1 MIASFSLL
9 HPADLEALS
18 PELTLFLFPVG
29 GLEQHGPHLPLGV
42 KLLQAE
48 EFTKSLAAELGRKL
62 PNWNFILMP
71 LLPLTVDTH
80 TSRMALPVR
89 AHVVRDALVD
99 QAEQLKRLGFRNFVS
114 VSSHLTPR
122 QLTALEDAA
131 RLVTSGWFGGGS
143 AQMVCVSSALIDSSE
158 LWKSPLLSLP
168 PEHGGSRDTGIMMQ
182 FLPEAVSP
190 PPGTLADIP
199 APKASP
205 SRLIRFFRHE
215 VDGYWGSPSTGS
227 AKESHRL
234 SIVDSESLAIRLIP
248 WLERSEGKKQFLSAY
263 GRFPV
268 NGSFFKAYLLAAIF
282 FVVMTFWVLWSM
294 KDVFEP

>member
-1 MIASFSLL
+1 VIASFSLL
-9 HPADLEALS
+9 HPAELEALA

-29 GLEQHGPHLPLGV
+29 GLEQHGPHLPMGV
-42 KLLQAE
+42 KLRQAE
-48 EFTKSLAAELGRKL
+48 EFAKELSVELARRL
-62 PNWNFILMP
+62 PSWNFILMP

-99 QAEQLKRLGFRNFVS
+99 QADQLKRLGFRNFVS
-114 VSSHLTPR
+114 VSAHLTPR

-131 RLVTSGWFGGGS
+131 RLVTSGWFGGGG
-143 AQMVCVSSALIDSSE
+143 AQMVSVSSALIDSSE
-158 LWKSPLLSLP
+158 LWNSPVLSLP
-168 PEHGGSRDTGIMMQ
+168 KEHGGSRDTGFMLK
-182 FLPEAVSP
+182 FNPESVRSDSAALPEILP
-190 PPGTLADIP
+190 
-199 APKASP
+199 PKASP
-205 SRLIRFFRHE
+205 SRLIRYFRHE
-215 VDGYWGSPSTGS
+215 VDSYWGSPSRAS
-227 AKESHRL
+227 A
-234 SIVDSESLAIRLIP
+234 SESLRLQAEDSSALATRLLP

-282 FVVMTFWVLWSM
+282 FVIMTFWVLWSM

>member
-9 HPADLEALS
+9 HPAELEALP

-29 GLEQHGPHLPLGV
+29 GLEQHGPHLPMGV

-48 EFTKSLAAELGRKL
+48 EFSKTLATELARKL
-62 PNWNFILMP
+62 PNWHFILMP

-99 QAEQLKRLGFRNFVS
+99 QAEQLKRLGFRNFAS

-143 AQMVCVSSALIDSSE
+143 AQMVSVSSALIDSSE
-158 LWKSPLLSLP
+158 LWNSPVLSLP
-168 PEHGGSRDTGIMMQ
+168 KEHGGSRDTGFM
-182 FLPEAVSP
+182 LDHHPESVSSAQT
-190 PPGTLADIP
+190 TLADIP

-205 SRLIRFFRHE
+205 SRLIRFFKHE
-215 VDGYWGSPSTGS
+215 VDGYWGAPSAASAADGKRYGS
-227 AKESHRL
+227 A
-234 SIVDSESLAIRLIP
+234 DAESLSTRLLP

>member
-9 HPADLEALS
+9 HPAELEALP

-29 GLEQHGPHLPLGV
+29 GLEQHGPHLPMGV
-42 KLLQAE
+42 KLRQAE
-48 EFTKSLAAELGRKL
+48 ELSKGLANELSRRL
-62 PNWNFILMP
+62 PSWNFILMP
-71 LLPLTVDTH
+71 LIPLSVDTH
-80 TSRMALPVR
+80 TSRIALSVR
-89 AHVVRDALVD
+89 AHVVRDAVVD
-99 QAEQLKRLGFRNFVS
+99 QADQLKRLGFRNFIS

-143 AQMVCVSSALIDSSE
+143 AQMVSVSSALVDSSE
-158 LWKSPLLSLP
+158 LWNSPLLSLP
-168 PEHGGSRDTGIMMQ
+168 KEHGGARDTGFMMH
-182 FLPEAVSP
+182 FNPESVTSDSASLPS
-190 PPGTLADIP
+190 IP
-199 APKASP
+199 SPKASP
-205 SRLIRFFRHE
+205 ARLIRYFRHE
-215 VDGYWGSPSTGS
+215 LDGYWGSPASS
-227 AKESHRL
+227 SVSDVKSLL
-234 SIVDSESLAIRLIP
+234 SGDAESLATRLLP
-248 WLERSEGKKQFLSAY
+248 WLERSEGKRQFLSAY